1 MSWVLLRCVLYL
13 GVIPVEVDFD
23 SEFIGVW
30 VLAGGDLVVLYD
42 AACWVT
48 MAGGFM
54 DVVAVGGQE

>member
-1 MSWVLLRCVLYL
+1 MELAFA
-13 GVIPVEVDFD
+13 GITGDDAVEVECD

-42 AACWVT
+42 AACGDVV
-48 MAGGFM
+48 AGGFM